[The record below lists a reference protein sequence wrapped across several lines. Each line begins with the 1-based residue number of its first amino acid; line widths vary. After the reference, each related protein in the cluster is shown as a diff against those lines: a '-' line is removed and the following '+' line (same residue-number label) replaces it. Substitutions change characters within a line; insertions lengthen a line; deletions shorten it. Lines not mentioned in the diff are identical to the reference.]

1 MLEIF
6 LLAELLFARFSRL
19 GKGAGYSNVA
29 ILAGS
34 AGLVVASNSI
44 APKFSLA
51 SSFSEKT
58 RRIALLFR
66 LFLLRRFRFPLSHFE
81 SKSASLSEWGSTNN

>member
-1 MLEIF
+1 MLLEIF

-19 GKGAGYSNVA
+19 GKGTGYSNVA
-29 ILAGS
+29 ILVGC
-34 AGLVVASNSI
+34 AGLVVSNSI
-44 APKFSLA
+44 APEFSLA

-66 LFLLRRFRFPLSHFE
+66 LFLL
-81 SKSASLSEWGSTNN
+81 G